1 MLKNERKKKKVQHKN
16 DLNIFLNEYFSVILF
31 IVAILIFVFSYFLL
45 LGPKFKATT
54 MVITDNIATQK
65 KLYQEQ
71 EKRLNELKIINS
83 VYSEILP
90 TDLGKFNQVLPTN
103 YIKESLFGE
112 LEEIVFN
119 HGFTLG
125 TVILE
130 EAEEEEGSNPRE
142 ALPSGGE
149 LESSNPTSG
158 GELESSNPNIGKVRA
173 TIDVHSLDYVG
184 FKRLLKSLESSSRL
198 FDIETV
204 DFSQAEGSMQAKIV
218 TYYYKDKIL
227 K

>member
-1 MLKNERKKKKVQHKN
+1 MKEKKIQHKN
-16 DLNIFLNEYFSVILF
+16 DLNIFLNEYFSIIIF
-31 IVAILIFVFSYFLL
+31 IVAILIFAFSYFLL

-54 MVITDNIATQK
+54 IVISDNIAAQK

-71 EKRLNELKIINS
+71 EKRLNELKIIKD

-90 TDLGKFNQVLPTN
+90 ADLGKFNQILPTD
-103 YIKESLFGE
+103 YVKESLFGE

-125 TVILE
+125 SVTLE
-130 EAEEEEGSNPRE
+130 EDMEDNASPEQ
-142 ALPSGGE
+142 ALPGGE
-149 LESSNPTSG
+149 IEEYTS
-158 GELESSNPNIGKVRA
+158 PNIGKVRA
-173 TIDVHSLDYVG
+173 IIDVSSLDYVG
-184 FKRLLKSLESSSRL
+184 FKRLLKSLESSARL

-204 DFSQAEGSMQAKIV
+204 GFSQGEGNMQAQIV

-227 K
+227 E